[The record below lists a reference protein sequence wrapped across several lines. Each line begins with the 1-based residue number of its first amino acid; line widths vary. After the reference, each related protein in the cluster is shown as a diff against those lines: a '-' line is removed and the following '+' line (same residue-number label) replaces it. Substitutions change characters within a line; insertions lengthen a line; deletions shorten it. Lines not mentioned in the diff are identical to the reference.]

1 MHAGFPCFSQEMNG
15 LLRLGA
21 KEGKV
26 EGLLDRIGGTFL
38 AHGMAVVL
46 KVGLCFVMRYSLLN
60 RKQAKKAEAFFRE
73 NFEIRDPEAPNG
85 IRYYQGKILV
95 RTEKPEDD
103 MNVYLRFCPDR
114 EALFKKGLLG
124 SIRKALFGTAL
135 DTSAVVSTDVL
146 KEEEAG
152 RLQKDPEKVDLVI
165 SFRDVKSIVDL
176 VRRPSLD
183 MGSLLVENVVQ
194 MKGNVGHLFKFGAIA
209 KNVELALGLG

>member
-1 MHAGFPCFSQEMNG
+1 MNG

-60 RKQAKKAEAFFRE
+60 RKQAKKAEEFFRE

-114 EALFKKGLLG
+114 KSLFKKGLLG

-146 KEEEAG
+146 KEEEAE

-165 SFRDVKSIVDL
+165 SFRDATTIIGL
-176 VRRPSLD
+176 VGRPNLD
-183 MGSLLVENVVQ
+183 MGGLLVENVVQ

-209 KNVELALGLG
+209 KNVEMALALG